1 MCSQPGLFSRREM
14 LQNAAGGFGALALAG
29 MLADLDASR
38 ASAAEVGPAVD
49 GRRDPLAPKPSHF
62 PAKAKSVI
70 FLYMT
75 GGVSHIDSWDPKP
88 KLFADGGKTVT
99 VDNWQGKR
107 GEFKRFLKKPQWEF
121 RPYGASGIEVSDLFP
136 HIGGVVDDLCVIRSM
151 ASDHTNHYEA
161 TLGMHTG
168 SFTFA
173 RPSVGSWVSYGL
185 GTENQNLPS
194 FVVVAPSAPYAGTQT
209 WGADFLPGC
218 HQGTQ
223 VFPGTTPIAN
233 IDPRVPS
240 SELQQLEL
248 NLLRRSNQRHAA
260 DRGLDEAL
268 EARIKSFETAF
279 GMQREAPQVFDL
291 AGESDA
297 TLALYGLQRGQ
308 NTGFGWQCLVA
319 RRLVEHGVRFIEC
332 IDVGSSNNWDSH
344 GNMLD
349 HNALAKNVDQPIAG
363 LIQDL
368 KARGMLDDTLVVWTT
383 EFGRT
388 PYHAEPNAAG
398 REHHHQAFSSWMAG
412 AGLKKGIVHGATDE
426 YGIAVA
432 ERRVHVHDF
441 HATILHL
448 LGLDHKRLTFR
459 YSGRDFRLTD
469 VAGEVVTDIL
479 A

>member
-1 MCSQPGLFSRREM
+1 MRPRPGLYSRREM

-29 MLADLDASR
+29 MLADLDASQAR
-38 ASAAEVGPAVD
+38 GAEVGPADD
-49 GRRDPLAPKPSHF
+49 GRRNPLAPKPTHF

-75 GGVSHIDSWDPKP
+75 GGVSHVDSWDPKP

-107 GEFKRFLKKPQWEF
+107 GEFKRFLKKPQWDF

-136 HIGGVVDDLCVIRSM
+136 HVGGVVDDLCVIRSM
-151 ASDHTNHYEA
+151 SSDHTNHYEA

-194 FVVVAPSAPYAGTQT
+194 FVVVAANAPYAGTQT

-233 IDPRVPS
+233 IDRRVPS

-248 NLLRRSNQRHAA
+248 QLLRDSDQRHAA

-291 AGESDA
+291 SGESDA
-297 TLALYGLQRGQ
+297 TLALYGLNRGQ

-332 IDVGSSNNWDSH
+332 IDVGSANNWDSH
-344 GNMLD
+344 GNMQD
-349 HNALAKNVDQPIAG
+349 HAALAKNVDQPIAG

-388 PYHAEPNAAG
+388 PYHAEPNATG
-398 REHHHQAFSSWMAG
+398 REHHHQAFSSWLAG
-412 AGLKKGIVHGATDE
+412 GGLKKGSSTVRPTITALPWRKSGSTSTTFTPRSSTCWAWITSGSPSAT
-426 YGIAVA
+426 AA
-432 ERRVHVHDF
+432 
-441 HATILHL
+441 AT
-448 LGLDHKRLTFR
+448 
-459 YSGRDFRLTD
+459 S
-469 VAGEVVTDIL
+469 A
-479 A
+479 